1 MIASSIYPT
10 EREIAYIISQVL
22 AAMNFIRCRELNHQ
36 RMSIDNIFISSKG
49 EIKIDPTNCPDGKE
63 DNSVDSK
70 SLSTIMLQMMNE
82 KRETLEASPDGWSAE
97 AVHFVEATA
106 TATPEELS
114 DVSLPNLYSGSLL
127 RLASISF

>member
-1 MIASSIYPT
+1 
-10 EREIAYIISQVL
+10 
-22 AAMNFIRCRELNHQ
+22 MNFIRCRELNHQ

-114 DVSLPNLYSGSLL
+114 DHIFLSRSGSAEILTPL
-127 RLASISF
+127 CTLVHLLASKDVHLDKNSGRRLE